1 MPKRLLIA
9 YAHPDDES
17 FGSGSLIARYVAEGV
32 EVSLICATNGDV
44 GTVEPKYLDGYKS
57 VAELRLA
64 ELACASEILGF
75 KEVIKF
81 GYRDSGMMGSADN
94 QHPDSLWYAPLEEV
108 TARIVEVIRRTRPHV
123 ILTFDPYG
131 GYGHPDHIKIH
142 QATVAAFQATQA
154 DDARPQK
161 LYFPTFPR
169 TMLRVGVAVMKLM
182 GKDPKRMGA
191 NRDLDME
198 AVLKATQPIHTR
210 IDVSRYFDTGM
221 RAAECHAS
229 QGNPRRWFPL
239 VGLLMRRLTASTP
252 LTRAEPPPKPGEPLE
267 RDVFAG
273 VAVD

>member
-1 MPKRLLIA
+1 MPKRLLIS

-17 FGSGSLIARYVAEGV
+17 FGSGSLIAKYVAEGV

-64 ELACASEILGF
+64 ELECANQILGF

-81 GYRDSGMMGSADN
+81 DYRDSGMMGSADN
-94 QHPDSLWYAPLEEV
+94 QHPESLWSAPLEAV
-108 TARIVEVIRRTRPHV
+108 TERIVEVIRRIRPQV
-123 ILTFDPYG
+123 ILTFDPFG

-142 QATVAAFQATQA
+142 QATVAAFHATQA
-154 DDARPQK
+154 DAASPQK
-161 LYFPTFPR
+161 LYYPSFPR
-169 TMLRVGVAVMKLM
+169 TMIRIGVALMKLT

-191 NRDLDME
+191 NQDLDME
-198 AVLKATQPIHTR
+198 AVLNATQPIHTR
-210 IDVSRYFDTGM
+210 IDVSRYFDIGM

-239 VGLLMRRLTASTP
+239 ARLLMRRMTASTP

-267 RDVFAG
+267 RDIFAG
-273 VAVD
+273 ITVN